1 MGNKITRKAVL
12 ESLESQ
18 QSDETSLLSVKT
30 YCAQFKQRRMEDER
44 EFLRLASKK
53 GRVSVCEWL
62 MKRCETEEESRRWNE
77 TALSM
82 IVHMKDYLQIFKTAL
97 MSHSKHEDKR
107 HICGYVLAEFQRAH
121 VQETHPSRWLKR
133 QNSVMGFDFWQNDTT
148 EKFADLPP
156 CYPEFTLRG
165 RYFNRLREIFRNGIA
180 SPDDAFRNESLY
192 LRDMSLLRLCI
203 RYQKEDVFVRFYDL
217 EDAGFP
223 DGLKVLVEHG
233 REREMETYASI
244 EFRDEENHNTN
255 DEVQMELHHRALQ
268 IKKATKSMFDS
279 EDIQF
284 LSLVAMCIESG
295 TRGMFPTLRA
305 KIVSYVFD
313 CITYR
318 RKGKYM
324 WLSRY

>member
-1 MGNKITRKAVL
+1 
-12 ESLESQ
+12 
-18 QSDETSLLSVKT
+18 
-30 YCAQFKQRRMEDER
+30 
-44 EFLRLASKK
+44 
-53 GRVSVCEWL
+53 
-62 MKRCETEEESRRWNE
+62 
-77 TALSM
+77 
-82 IVHMKDYLQIFKTAL
+82 
-97 MSHSKHEDKR
+97 
-107 HICGYVLAEFQRAH
+107 
-121 VQETHPSRWLKR
+121 
-133 QNSVMGFDFWQNDTT
+133 
-148 EKFADLPP
+148 
-156 CYPEFTLRG
+156 
-165 RYFNRLREIFRNGIA
+165 
-180 SPDDAFRNESLY
+180 
-192 LRDMSLLRLCI
+192 MSLLRLCI

-223 DGLKVLVEHG
+223 DGLKLWVEHG

-268 IKKATKSMFDS
+268 IKNARKSMFDS

-284 LSLVAMCIESG
+284 LCLVAMCIESG
-295 TRGMFPTLRA
+295 TREHTSRFIPTLRA